1 MRKILAHPD
10 RIAGATLALV
20 GLFLLYSAR
29 SLPFGRL
36 NAPDA
41 GFFPIILTVLL
52 TVFGLALVVQSFRT
66 DGYSLE
72 MEPRS
77 WLVPVC
83 VAAIVLYALL
93 INRAGFILCT
103 TAILLF
109 LAKAYGG
116 LSWGRSLLY
125 CVPAVLAVYVG
136 FSELG
141 VPLPRGILGWF

>member
-1 MRKILAHPD
+1 MRRIFAHPD
-10 RIAGATLALV
+10 RIAGATLALI
-20 GLFLLYSAR
+20 GLFLLYNAR

-52 TVFGLALVVQSFRT
+52 TAFGLVLLIQSLRT

-72 MEPRS
+72 ITPRS

-83 VAAIVLYALL
+83 TVAIVLYALL
-93 INRAGFILCT
+93 INRVGFILCT
-103 TAILLF
+103 LAILLL

-116 LSWGRSLLY
+116 LSWRRSLLY

-141 VPLPRGILGWF
+141 VPLPRGIFGWF